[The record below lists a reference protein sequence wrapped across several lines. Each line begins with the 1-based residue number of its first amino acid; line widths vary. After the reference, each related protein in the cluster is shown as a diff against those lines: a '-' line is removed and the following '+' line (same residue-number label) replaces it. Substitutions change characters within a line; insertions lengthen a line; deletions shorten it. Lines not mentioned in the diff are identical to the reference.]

1 MSFSPV
7 WRLAWRNVWR
17 NGRRTAITVSSIGAG
32 LAALLFGQSLVM
44 TIQSQLVDKATGVYV
59 GHLQVVGRGV
69 DDYKFP
75 DKWIKDPDSVERAIA
90 ALPGV
95 AAFERRIIA
104 TGLAS
109 SKMESAG
116 ILVVGVE
123 PEREK
128 EVMTM
133 HTYLAQG
140 RFLGEGT
147 DEIYL
152 GRKLAAQLGVGVSSE
167 VVIMSSAV
175 DGSLGAELFTVVG
188 IFDSGSHTFDASIA
202 YVPFEGVQRLLAV
215 DDEVNDFVMKLT
227 DHDRIHELKRALT
240 ASLGRPD
247 LEVVTW
253 EEVDPELVGIRDYQ
267 DALLSIILFVIF
279 AIVALGILNT
289 LLMAM
294 FERVREFG
302 VLMAVGARPSTIRS
316 MILAESMLLGAL
328 GAALGCAIGAALI
341 AHYGA
346 AGLELPIGDA
356 VGFFMPFDS
365 VLYLRFDWP
374 KHAVALLAVFATSV
388 LSGLPPALKASKL
401 QPVEAL
407 RHV

>member
-1 MSFSPV
+1 LAPL

-32 LAALLFGQSLVM
+32 LAALLFGQSLVT
-44 TIQSQLVDKATGVYV
+44 TIQTQLVDKATGVYV
-59 GHLQVVGRGV
+59 GHLQVVGKGV

-75 DKWIKDPDSVERAIA
+75 DKWIDDPDSVERAIRD
-90 ALPGV
+90 LPGV

-109 SKMESAG
+109 SKTESAG

-133 HTYLAQG
+133 HSYLSKG
-140 RFLGEGT
+140 EFLG
-147 DEIYL
+147 DEPDGIYL
-152 GRKLAAQLGVGVSSE
+152 GRKLAAQLEIGVGDE
-167 VVIMSSAV
+167 IVIMSSAV
-175 DGSLGAELFTVVG
+175 DGSLGAELLRVVG

-202 YVPFEGVQRLLAV
+202 YVRIEAAQRLLAV
-215 DDEVNDFVMKLT
+215 DDQVNDFVMKLEN
-227 DHDRIHELKRALT
+227 HDEIGTLKRALT
-240 ASLGRPD
+240 AALNRPE

-302 VLMAVGARPSTIRS
+302 VLMAVGARPSTIRAL
-316 MILAESMLLGAL
+316 ILAESAMLGAL
-328 GAALGCAIGAALI
+328 GAALGCAIAAALI
-341 AHYGA
+341 LHYRA
-346 AGLELPIGDA
+346 SGLELPIGDA

-365 VLYLRFDWP
+365 VLYLRFDWG
-374 KHAVALLAVFATSV
+374 KHAVALTAVFLTSV
-388 LSGLPPALKASKL
+388 LSGLPPAIKASKL